1 MARKKTPRTRANVKA
16 MVSSRLRDVRQ
27 EMFGEHGGPEL
38 ARRLGLPARTWY
50 NYETGV
56 TVPAEVLLSFIEQTG
71 VNPIWLLS
79 GKGPRY
85 RQGVEDMVLAD
96 LSPVELIRRGLQK
109 LEESQTTGAATFDP
123 RSGEIPAEALADFI
137 PVNIVS
143 LDNLTKPV
151 ITPSMIEGRIMAYR
165 QWLLNPSE
173 TYAARLIDDSMA
185 PILPEGSIV
194 AVDRAMTDPRLLHGR
209 IVVAL
214 AEGKPVV
221 RRLEISG
228 RHILLRPNRVGA
240 DHAIIP
246 IPYNDE
252 AAPGPDRPIVGQVV
266 WSWSRFLSS

>member
-27 EMFGEHGGPEL
+27 EIFGEHGGPEL

-96 LSPVELIRRGLQK
+96 LSPLELIRRGLQK
-109 LEESQTTGAATFDP
+109 LEEAQTNGGETADVRP
-123 RSGEIPAEALADFI
+123 GEIPAEDLADFI
-137 PVNIVS
+137 PVIIVS
-143 LDNLTKPV
+143 LDNLTKTV

-165 QWLLNPSE
+165 QWLPNPSD
-173 TYAARLIDDSMA
+173 TFAARLVDDSMA

-194 AVDRAMTDPRLLHGR
+194 AVDRSLTDPQTLHGR
-209 IVVAL
+209 IVVAV
-214 AEGKPVV
+214 ADGKTVV

-228 RHILLRPNRVGA
+228 RHMLLRPNRPSA
-240 DHAIIP
+240 EHAIIP
-246 IPYNDE
+246 IPYHNI
-252 AAPGPDRPIVGQVV
+252 AGPDWPIVGQVV